1 MTGEPMTGEP
11 MKAVRLAG
19 RSASQRTFVRL
30 LGAPGAFAGCA
41 VIALVLVLAAFA
53 PLLAPYDWNATSQCR
68 RLAPIS
74 AEHWFGCDLFGR
86 DLLSRV
92 MGGARYSLGMGVSTV
107 TISVVFGALLG
118 VSIGYGGGWVDK
130 LGARLIDA
138 LLCFPPIILAI
149 LIVAVLGVG
158 LWNAALAVGISGIP
172 RFARIA
178 RAATL
183 SVASRDFVEAA
194 RSIGAGSPRI
204 VLRHLLPNLA
214 PVLIVLSTLDLGAA
228 VLFTATL
235 SFLGL
240 GAQPPTPEWGA
251 MLNAGR
257 EYVRYAPWTM
267 IFPGLALFLTVM
279 AVNLVGDRL
288 STVLDPRQRS

>member
-1 MTGEPMTGEP
+1 MI
-11 MKAVRLAG
+11 
-19 RSASQRTFVRL
+19 RTRIARL
-30 LGAPGAFAGCA
+30 LGAPGAVAGA
-41 VIALVLVLAAFA
+41 IVLAAVLILAALA
-53 PLLAPYDWNATSQCR
+53 PLLVPYNWDATSQCR
-68 RLAPIS
+68 RLAPMS
-74 AEHWFGCDLFGR
+74 PEHWFGCDLFGR
-86 DLLSRV
+86 DILSRV
-92 MGGARYSLGMGVSTV
+92 MYGARFSLAMGISTV
-107 TISVVFGALLG
+107 AISLVFGALLG
-118 VSIGYGGGWVDK
+118 VTIAYGGGRINTI
-130 LGARLIDA
+130 GTRLIDA
-138 LLCFPPIILAI
+138 MLCFPPIILAI

-158 LWNAALAVGISGIP
+158 LWNAALAVGMSGIP
-172 RFARIA
+172 RFARIT

-183 SVASRDFVEAA
+183 SLVARDFVEAA
-194 RSIGAGSPRI
+194 RSVGSSHARI

-214 PVLIVLSTLDLGAA
+214 PVLIVITTLDLGNA

-288 STVLDPRQRS
+288 SLVLDPRQRGRS

>member
-1 MTGEPMTGEP
+1 MTGGPR
-11 MKAVRLAG
+11 AI
-19 RSASQRTFVRL
+19 SRL
-30 LGAPGAFAGCA
+30 LGAPGAQAGT
-41 VIALVLVLAAFA
+41 IVLVAILTLAALA
-53 PLLAPYDWNATSQCR
+53 PELAPYDWNATSQCR
-68 RLAPIS
+68 RLAPMS
-74 AEHWFGCDLFGR
+74 AAHWFGCDLFGR
-86 DLLSRV
+86 DILSRV
-92 MGGARYSLGMGVSTV
+92 MYGARFSLAMGISTV
-107 TISVVFGALLG
+107 AISLAFGALLG
-118 VSIGYGGGWVDK
+118 IVIAYAGGRVDAV
-130 LGARLIDA
+130 GARLIDA
-138 LLCFPPIILAI
+138 MLCFPPIILAI
-149 LIVAVLGVG
+149 LIVAVFGVG

-172 RFARIA
+172 RFARIV

-183 SVASRDFVEAA
+183 SLAARDFVDAA
-194 RSIGAGSPRI
+194 RALGAGRMRI
-204 VLRHLLPNLA
+204 VLRHLLPNLT
-214 PVLIVLSTLDLGAA
+214 PILIVITTLDLGNA

-288 STVLDPRQRS
+288 SLVLDPRQRGRA

>member
-1 MTGEPMTGEP
+1 
-11 MKAVRLAG
+11 LI
-19 RSASQRTFVRL
+19 RTRIARL
-30 LGAPGAFAGCA
+30 LGAPGAVAGA
-41 VIALVLVLAAFA
+41 IVLAAVLILAALA
-53 PLLAPYDWNATSQCR
+53 PLLVPYNWDATSQCR
-68 RLAPIS
+68 RLAPMS
-74 AEHWFGCDLFGR
+74 PEHWFGCDLFGR
-86 DLLSRV
+86 DILSRV
-92 MGGARYSLGMGVSTV
+92 MYGARFSLAMGISTV
-107 TISVVFGALLG
+107 AISLVFGALLG
-118 VSIGYGGGWVDK
+118 VTIAYGGGRIDTI
-130 LGARLIDA
+130 GTRLIDA
-138 LLCFPPIILAI
+138 MLCFPPIVLAI

-158 LWNAALAVGISGIP
+158 LWNAALAVGMSGIP
-172 RFARIA
+172 RFARIT

-183 SVASRDFVEAA
+183 SLVARDFVEAA
-194 RSIGAGSPRI
+194 RSVGSSHGRI

-214 PVLIVLSTLDLGAA
+214 PVLIVITTLDLGNA

-288 STVLDPRQRS
+288 SLVLDPRQRGRS

>member
-1 MTGEPMTGEP
+1 M
-11 MKAVRLAG
+11 
-19 RSASQRTFVRL
+19 SRL
-30 LGAPGAFAGCA
+30 LGAPGAQAGT
-41 VIALVLVLAAFA
+41 IVLVAILTLAALA
-53 PLLAPYDWNATSQCR
+53 PEIAPYDWNATSQCR
-68 RLAPIS
+68 RLAPLS
-74 AEHWFGCDLFGR
+74 AAHWFGCDLFGR
-86 DLLSRV
+86 DILSRV
-92 MGGARYSLGMGVSTV
+92 MYGARFSLAMGISTV
-107 TISVVFGALLG
+107 AISLVFGALLG
-118 VSIGYGGGWVDK
+118 IVIAYAGGRVDAV
-130 LGARLIDA
+130 GARLIDA
-138 LLCFPPIILAI
+138 MLCFPPIILAI
-149 LIVAVLGVG
+149 LIVAVFGVG

-172 RFARIA
+172 RFARII

-183 SVASRDFVEAA
+183 SLAARDFVEAA
-194 RSIGAGSPRI
+194 RALGAGRMRI
-204 VLRHLLPNLA
+204 VLRHLLPNLT
-214 PVLIVLSTLDLGAA
+214 PILIVITTLDLGNA

-288 STVLDPRQRS
+288 SLVLDPRQRSRA

>member
-1 MTGEPMTGEP
+1 MNQGLLRRM
-11 MKAVRLAG
+11 
-19 RSASQRTFVRL
+19 FV
-30 LGAPGAFAGCA
+30 APGAVIGCI
-41 VIALVLVLAAFA
+41 VIAIILGLAAFA
-53 PLLAPYDWNATSQCR
+53 PLLAPFDWNATSQCR
-68 RLAPIS
+68 RLAPMS
-74 AEHWFGCDLFGR
+74 ADHWFGCDLFGR
-86 DLLSRV
+86 DIASRV
-92 MGGARYSLGMGVSTV
+92 MAGARYSLAMGISTV
-107 TISVVFGALLG
+107 AISLIFGTMLG
-118 VSIGYGGGWVDK
+118 VAIGYAGGRADRI
-130 LGARLIDA
+130 GARLIDSM
-138 LLCFPPIILAI
+138 LCFPPIILAI

-172 RFARIA
+172 RFARIT
-178 RAATL
+178 RSATL
-183 SVASRDFVEAA
+183 SLASRDFVEAA
-194 RSIGAGSPRI
+194 RAIGSSGSRV

-214 PVLIVLSTLDLGAA
+214 PLLIVMATLDLGSA

-279 AVNLVGDRL
+279 SVNLVGDRL
-288 STVLDPRQRS
+288 SAVLDPRQRAL

>member
-1 MTGEPMTGEP
+1 MSG
-11 MKAVRLAG
+11 AALARLP
-19 RSASQRTFVRL
+19 RILSRL
-30 LGAPGAFAGCA
+30 LGAPGAVAGTVVITAILALA
-41 VIALVLVLAAFA
+41 VFA
-53 PLLAPYDWNATSQCR
+53 PYLAPYDWNATSQCR
-68 RLAPIS
+68 RLAPLS

-86 DLLSRV
+86 DILSRV
-92 MGGARYSLGMGVSTV
+92 MYGARFSLAMGVSTV
-107 TISVVFGALLG
+107 AISLVFGALLG
-118 VSIGYGGGWVDK
+118 IVIAYGGGRIDRI
-130 LGARLIDA
+130 GARVIDA
-138 LLCFPPIILAI
+138 MLCFPPIILAI

-158 LWNAALAVGISGIP
+158 LLNAALAVGISGIP
-172 RFARIA
+172 RFARIT

-183 SVASRDFVEAA
+183 SLAARDFVEAA
-194 RSIGAGSPRI
+194 RAVGSSHARI
-204 VLRHLLPNLA
+204 ILRHLLPNLA
-214 PVLIVLSTLDLGAA
+214 PILIVIATLDLGGA

-288 STVLDPRQRS
+288 SLILDPRQNDRS

>member
-1 MTGEPMTGEP
+1 MTRV
-11 MKAVRLAG
+11 ARLI
-19 RSASQRTFVRL
+19 
-30 LGAPGAFAGCA
+30 GAPGAMAGS
-41 VIALVLVLAAFA
+41 IVLVVILALAVMA

-68 RLAPIS
+68 RLAPMS

-86 DLLSRV
+86 DVLSRV
-92 MGGARYSLGMGVSTV
+92 MYGARFSLAMGISTV
-107 TISVVFGALLG
+107 AISLVAGGLLG
-118 VSIGYGGGWVDK
+118 VAIAYAGGRVDAI
-130 LGARLIDA
+130 GARLIDA
-138 LLCFPPIILAI
+138 MLSFPPIILAI
-149 LIVAVLGVG
+149 LIVAVMGVG
-158 LWNAALAVGISGIP
+158 LMNAALAVGISGIP
-172 RFARIA
+172 RFARIT

-183 SVASRDFVEAA
+183 TVAARDFVEAA
-194 RSIGAGSPRI
+194 RAVGAGGARI

-214 PVLIVLSTLDLGAA
+214 PILIVITTLDLGSA

-267 IFPGLALFLTVM
+267 IFPGSALFLTVM

-288 STVLDPRQRS
+288 SLVLDPRQRGRA

>member
-1 MTGEPMTGEP
+1 MSDTIT
-11 MKAVRLAG
+11 VRR
-19 RSASQRTFVRL
+19 RSVVRGL
-30 LGAPGAFAGCA
+30 FAAPGAMVGSL
-41 VIALVLVLAAFA
+41 VIVAILLLAVLAPFIV
-53 PLLAPYDWNATSQCR
+53 PYDWNATSQCR
-68 RLAPIS
+68 RLAAIS
-74 AEHWFGCDLFGR
+74 GDHWFGCDLFGR
-86 DLLSRV
+86 DIFSRV
-92 MGGARYSLGMGVSTV
+92 LVGTRYSLGMGVSTV
-107 TISVVFGALLG
+107 AISLVFGALLG
-118 VSIGYGGGWVDK
+118 VVIGYAGGRVDQV
-130 LGARLIDA
+130 GARLIDA
-138 LLCFPPIILAI
+138 MLCFPPIILAI

-172 RFARIA
+172 RFARVT

-183 SVASRDFVEAA
+183 SIAERDFVEAA
-194 RSIGAGSPRI
+194 RAIGSSAPRV
-204 VLRHLLPNLA
+204 VLRHLLPNLG
-214 PVLIVLSTLDLGAA
+214 PTLIVIGTLDLGSA

-267 IFPGLALFLTVM
+267 VFPGLALFLTVM

-288 STVLDPRQRS
+288 SAVLDPRSLPR

>member
-1 MTGEPMTGEP
+1 MSAAALAAARPRGQS
-11 MKAVRLAG
+11 ALARL
-19 RSASQRTFVRL
+19 F
-30 LGAPGAFAGCA
+30 GAPGA
-41 VIALVLVLAAFA
+41 VIGAIVIITILLMAALGPLIA
-53 PLLAPYDWNATSQCR
+53 PFDWNATSQCR
-68 RLAPIS
+68 RLAPMT

-86 DLLSRV
+86 DIFSRV
-92 MGGARYSLGMGVSTV
+92 IVGARYSIAMGLSTV
-107 TISVVFGALLG
+107 AISLVFGAMLG
-118 VSIGYGGGWVDK
+118 VAIAYAGGRVDAV
-130 LGARLIDA
+130 GTRVIDA
-138 LLCFPPIILAI
+138 MLGFPPIILAI

-158 LWNAALAVGISGIP
+158 LWNAALAVGLSGIP
-172 RFARIA
+172 RFARIT

-183 SVASRDFVEAA
+183 SLVARDFVEAA
-194 RSIGAGSPRI
+194 RAIGSTHGR
-204 VLRHLLPNLA
+204 VVWRHLLPNLA
-214 PVLIVLSTLDLGAA
+214 PILIVIATLDLGGA

-288 STVLDPRQRS
+288 SLVLDPRQRGR

>member
-1 MTGEPMTGEP
+1 MSGPGT
-11 MKAVRLAG
+11 L
-19 RSASQRTFVRL
+19 SRL
-30 LGAPGAFAGCA
+30 LGAPGAIAGCV
-41 VIALVLVLAAFA
+41 VIVAILGLAAFA

-68 RLAPIS
+68 RLAPMT

-86 DLLSRV
+86 DIFSRV
-92 MGGARYSLGMGVSTV
+92 IVGARYSLGMGLSTV
-107 TISVVFGALLG
+107 AISLVFGSLLG
-118 VSIGYGGGWVDK
+118 VAIGYGGGRVDRI
-130 LGARLIDA
+130 GARLIDA
-138 LLCFPPIILAI
+138 MLCFPPIILAI

-172 RFARIA
+172 RFARIT

-183 SVASRDFVEAA
+183 SLAARDFVEAA
-194 RSIGAGSPRI
+194 RAIGSGSVRI

-214 PVLIVLSTLDLGAA
+214 PILIVIATLDLGAA

-267 IFPGLALFLTVM
+267 VFPGLALFLTVM

-288 STVLDPRQRS
+288 SLVLDPRQRERG

>member
-1 MTGEPMTGEP
+1 MTGEPMTG
-11 MKAVRLAG
+11 ARLAG

-41 VIALVLVLAAFA
+41 VITLVLVLAAFA

-107 TISVVFGALLG
+107 TISVVFGTLLG

-183 SVASRDFVEAA
+183 SIASRDFVEAA

>member
-1 MTGEPMTGEP
+1 MSTLR
-11 MKAVRLAG
+11 RLAG
-19 RSASQRTFVRL
+19 SPGAL
-30 LGAPGAFAGCA
+30 LGMVVLAVILVLA
-41 VIALVLVLAAFA
+41 VIA
-53 PLLAPYDWNATSQCR
+53 PLIAPYDWNATSQCR
-68 RLAPIS
+68 RLAAMS
-74 AEHWFGCDLFGR
+74 EAHWFGCDLFGR
-86 DLLSRV
+86 DILSRILV
-92 MGGARYSLGMGVSTV
+92 GARYSLGMGLATVS
-107 TISVVFGALLG
+107 ISLVFGASLG
-118 VSIGYGGGWVDK
+118 VAIGYGGGRIDRV
-130 LGARLIDA
+130 GARVIDA

-172 RFARIA
+172 RFARIT
-178 RAATL
+178 RGATL
-183 SVASRDFVEAA
+183 SLAARDFVEAA
-194 RSIGAGSPRI
+194 RAIGGSGRR
-204 VLRHLLPNLA
+204 VVFRHLLPNLA
-214 PVLIVLSTLDLGAA
+214 PILIVLTTLDLGGA

-267 IFPGLALFLTVM
+267 VFPGAALFLTVM

-288 STVLDPRQRS
+288 SAVLDPRQMRR

>member
-1 MTGEPMTGEP
+1 MF
-11 MKAVRLAG
+11 A
-19 RSASQRTFVRL
+19 
-30 LGAPGAFAGCA
+30 APGAVIGCI
-41 VIALVLVLAAFA
+41 VIAIILGLAAFA
-53 PLLAPYDWNATSQCR
+53 PLLAPFDWNATSQCR
-68 RLAPIS
+68 RLAPMS
-74 AEHWFGCDLFGR
+74 ADHWFGCDLFGR
-86 DLLSRV
+86 DIASRV
-92 MGGARYSLGMGVSTV
+92 MAGARYSLAMGISTV
-107 TISVVFGALLG
+107 AISLIFGAMLG
-118 VSIGYGGGWVDK
+118 VAIGYAGGRADRI
-130 LGARLIDA
+130 GARLIDA
-138 LLCFPPIILAI
+138 MLCFPPIILAI

-172 RFARIA
+172 RFARIT
-178 RAATL
+178 RSATL
-183 SVASRDFVEAA
+183 SLASRDFVEAA
-194 RSIGAGSPRI
+194 RAIGSSGSRV

-214 PVLIVLSTLDLGAA
+214 PLLIVMATLDLGSA

-279 AVNLVGDRL
+279 SVNLVGDRL
-288 STVLDPRQRS
+288 SAVLDPRQRAL

>member
-1 MTGEPMTGEP
+1 MSGGDG
-11 MKAVRLAG
+11 VR
-19 RSASQRTFVRL
+19 RPWFISRL
-30 LGAPGAFAGCA
+30 LGAPGAVAGAVVIA
-41 VIALVLVLAAFA
+41 VILGLAVLA
-53 PLLAPYDWNATSQCR
+53 PYLAPYDWNANSQCR
-68 RLAPIS
+68 RLAPMS
-74 AEHWFGCDLFGR
+74 GEHWFGCDLFGR
-86 DLLSRV
+86 DIFSRV
-92 MGGARYSLGMGVSTV
+92 IYGARFSLAMGLSTV
-107 TISVVFGALLG
+107 AISLMFGALLG
-118 VSIGYGGGWVDK
+118 IVVAYGGGRIDRI
-130 LGARLIDA
+130 GARVIDA
-138 LLCFPPIILAI
+138 MLCFPSIILAI

-158 LWNAALAVGISGIP
+158 LMNAALAVGISGIP
-172 RFARIA
+172 RFARIT

-183 SVASRDFVEAA
+183 SLAARDFVEAA
-194 RSIGAGSPRI
+194 RSVGAGHVRI

-214 PVLIVLSTLDLGAA
+214 PILIVIATLDLGGA

-288 STVLDPRQRS
+288 SLILDPRQRDRG

>member
-1 MTGEPMTGEP
+1 MR
-11 MKAVRLAG
+11 RLI
-19 RSASQRTFVRL
+19 RL
-30 LGAPGAFAGCA
+30 LGAPGAIAGAGVLIA
-41 VIALVLVLAAFA
+41 VLLLAALA
-53 PLLAPYDWNATSQCR
+53 PLLTPYDWNATSQCR
-68 RLAPIS
+68 RLAPMS

-86 DLLSRV
+86 DILSRV
-92 MGGARYSLGMGVSTV
+92 MYGARFSLAMGLSTV
-107 TISVVFGALLG
+107 AISLVFGALLG
-118 VSIGYGGGWVDK
+118 VAIAYGGGRVDAV
-130 LGARLIDA
+130 GTRLIDA
-138 LLCFPPIILAI
+138 MLCFPPIILAI

-158 LWNAALAVGISGIP
+158 LWNAALAVGMSGIP

-183 SVASRDFVEAA
+183 SLVARDFVEAA
-194 RSIGAGSPRI
+194 RAVGSSHLRI

-214 PVLIVLSTLDLGAA
+214 PILIVITTLDLGSA

-267 IFPGLALFLTVM
+267 IFPGLALFVTVM

-288 STVLDPRQRS
+288 SLVLDPRQRGSR